1 MPTITIVISDA
12 QYAGLIKA
20 QLQHDLAL
28 ENTPDEASQV
38 GTPEAYAQFAWA
50 RACDSYSAQWS
61 GDTVESLRAQLAASN
76 DAQARAKA
84 RADELA
90 AQLEAE
96 KSKTLALETTVA
108 KAEAAGAESQSLSQ
122 RLDAL

>member
-1 MPTITIVISDA
+1 MPTISISLTTA
-12 QYAGLIKA
+12 QYAGLTKA
-20 QLQHDLAL
+20 QLQYDLAL
-28 ENTPDEASQV
+28 ENTTDEASQV

-84 RADELA
+84 LADELA
-90 AQLEAE
+90 QQLEAE
-96 KSKTLALETTVA
+96 KSKTAALESE
-108 KAEAAGAESQSLSQ
+108 KEAAVSASEQLK
-122 RLDAL
+122 AL

>member
-1 MPTITIVISDA
+1 MPTISIVISGV
-12 QYAGLIKA
+12 QYAGLTKA

-61 GDTVESLRAQLAASN
+61 GATVESLRAQLAASN

-90 AQLEAE
+90 QQLEVSIEAL
-96 KSKTLALETTVA
+96 KLAVKPTVFRDA
-108 KAEAAGAESQSLSQ
+108 KFIASTRPL
-122 RLDAL
+122 LVI